1 MADESLPPA
10 VPPRVPS
17 TRPTLSANIALVSYG
32 PAGFVLHLYDQR
44 FAPVDNV
51 GDPSALANFEIGRF
65 QLTPAAFR
73 QLQENVDLSLQRFKA
88 LHGTELPTLS
98 QMIARDHTAGMER
111 DLQPPYPPADPGP
124 HL

>member
-1 MADESLPPA
+1 MADEHLPA

-17 TRPTLSANIALVSYG
+17 PRPTLSANIALISYG

-44 FAPVDNV
+44 FAPVESA
-51 GDPSALANFEIGRF
+51 GDPTSLANFEIGRF

-73 QLQENVDLSLQRFKA
+73 QLQENVDLSLERFKA

-111 DLQPPYPPADPGP
+111 DMGSSKQPGDAGP
-124 HL
+124 LH